1 MMRELITNNLKTLG
15 EAIFSGG
22 DMAIITIAA
31 VLLTLILLGLLVWY
45 LTRHAQKM
53 IDSGEIQV
61 LEQDKKESG
70 GAVISMPLSE
80 KKQTQFT
87 KERLIAL
94 DIITDDLATKFCG
107 LSEENMQHDAQEDKK
122 GNTEGDEHYLTFL
135 APIHNVSQVFIRC
148 GDNAMKVLTWF
159 NAFLSIKIEPTPL
172 FTHMQ
177 MEITYKDEGAG
188 QFIRPYEE
196 TRIFIV
202 KSSKIKVK
210 ILKWLLK
217 ITDKRKKYLMD
228 SAHFRRSVFA
238 TDLTYF
244 DQMVKDADSDWNE
257 TKNQVEK
264 IVHDLI
270 PDFKADEKELSAAMI
285 AGAVVSL
292 IHLQVTLLH
301 ETDNNPE
308 YYNESILDS
317 IQYLISF
324 VAHTHPEYLDTIR
337 SAIERDGGLKIK

>member
-1 MMRELITNNLKTLG
+1 MLEKDN
-15 EAIFSGG
+15 SG
-22 DMAIITIAA
+22 AT
-31 VLLTLILLGLLVWY
+31 
-45 LTRHAQKM
+45 
-53 IDSGEIQV
+53 
-61 LEQDKKESG
+61 
-70 GAVISMPLSE
+70 ISMPLNE

-87 KERLIAL
+87 KERLIAI
-94 DIITDDLATKFCG
+94 DIITDTLATDFCG

-122 GNTEGDEHYLTFL
+122 GNTEGEQRYLTFL
-135 APIHNVSQVFIRC
+135 APIHNVSQAFIQC

-159 NAFLSIKIEPTPL
+159 NASLAIKIEPTPL

-177 MEITYKDEGAG
+177 MEITYKDEGVG

-196 TRIFIV
+196 TKIFIV

-217 ITDKRKKYLMD
+217 ITDERKKYLMN

-264 IVHDLI
+264 IVCDLI
-270 PDFKADEKELSAAMI
+270 PDFKADEKELSAAMV

-292 IHLQVTLLH
+292 IHLQVILLH
-301 ETDNNPE
+301 ETKSNPE
-308 YYNESILDS
+308 YYNENILDS